1 MAGAGAGSLEAQ
13 RAVVTGVVWRGG
25 PRPGPLAAAWVVLHR
40 VAMSGG
46 AAVDSVRADP
56 RGRFRLAVSRPDT
69 SAIYL
74 VSTWHGGV
82 AYFSAP
88 LPLPPHGTRSADT
101 LFVWDTTSVG
111 PPFGISRRLLTVARP
126 KRDGTRDVLEIIE
139 LNNADMRTRVAPDT
153 IRPTWAGAIPRDA
166 IQFQAGQG
174 DFSAQAVT
182 RRGDSV
188 LVFGPIQ
195 PGGPRQLTYGYV
207 LPATD
212 RPVTVPIDQPV
223 AELDLLL
230 EDTTARA
237 GAPALVALGVTAIE
251 DRRFARYRAGP
262 VRAGAPVTIEFPRG
276 PFRFERLVPVI
287 AIVAAGALAVGM
299 IIALKKRTSD
309 LGHQTSDV

>member
-1 MAGAGAGSLEAQ
+1 
-13 RAVVTGVVWRGG
+13 
-25 PRPGPLAAAWVVLHR
+25 VLHR

-46 AAVDSVRADP
+46 AAVDSVRSDA

-88 LPLPPHGTRSADT
+88 LPLLPHGTRSADT

-139 LNNADMRTRVAPDT
+139 LNNTDTRTRVAPDT
-153 IRPTWAGAIPRDA
+153 LRPTWAGAIPRDA

-195 PGGPRQLTYGYV
+195 PGGPRQLTFGYV
-207 LPATD
+207 LPATG
-212 RPVTVPIDQPV
+212 RPVTVPIDQAV

-262 VRAGAPVTIEFPRG
+262 VRAGAPVTIEFPSG
-276 PFRFERLVPVI
+276 PFHYERLVLPIVI
-287 AIVAAGALAVGM
+287 AAAVALMVGM
-299 IIALKKRTSD
+299 IIALKKT
-309 LGHQTSDV
+309 TSDVGPQTSADV